1 MKNYY
6 YILLLFLTLSVGCD
20 KDDIC
25 IEELTPNLIIRFY
38 DYDNTN
44 ELKKVDLDS
53 VYAKDMVAVDNYTSI
68 SIDSIAIP
76 LDLNSDFTIYNLS
89 SNNEVNQLE
98 FTYAREEIYLSRS
111 CGYKYNFEEFTTTQN
126 SSTWIKDIQIIT
138 NLINNEEAAH
148 IHIFH

>member
-98 FTYAREEIYLSRS
+98 FTYVREEIYLSRS
-111 CGYKYNFEEFTTTQN
+111 CGYKFNFEEFATTQN
-126 SSTWIKDIQIIT
+126 SLTWIKDIQIIT

>member
-89 SNNEVNQLE
+89 RYI
-98 FTYAREEIYLSRS
+98 FRRS
-111 CGYKYNFEEFTTTQN
+111 MYC
-126 SSTWIKDIQIIT
+126 
-138 NLINNEEAAH
+138 
-148 IHIFH
+148 